1 VRTLAAFLLAALA
14 VLSAGALET
23 TLIPPTVYVGDRAR
37 LIVALPSVSAT
48 DARASVV
55 VTDRLPKTSDVTIL
69 RAELEARGGAAV
81 AVVDFIPFS
90 PGTLVLPPFEVGRVS
105 LSGLR
110 VTIASVLEGEAGT
123 PEAAPAEKPL
133 AAPGTAPLLYAFAF
147 ILLGG
152 AAAGILLVR
161 RALPFIEAA
170 RERRRKGLAVR
181 SMRRVLSR
189 ISDEIGSAAAG
200 DLLTVLFAEL
210 RSYLTY
216 RTGVNCYA
224 LTAAELGAAFR
235 APRGADDP
243 AAPLA
248 GSDAG
253 FLEGLLRR
261 GDEVR
266 FGAAPAAAQELREAV
281 DGVAA
286 LIDRLEG
293 GSTRC

>member
-1 VRTLAAFLLAALA
+1 VRGLAAFLLATLSA
-14 VLSAGALET
+14 LSAGALET

-48 DARASVV
+48 DARGSVV
-55 VTDRLPKTSDVTIL
+55 VSDRLPETPDVTVL
-69 RAELEARGGAAV
+69 RVELEARGGSAV

-90 PGTLVLPPFEVGRVS
+90 PGTISLPPLEVGRVS

-110 VTIASVLEGEAGT
+110 VTVASVLEGEPGT
-123 PEAAPAEKPL
+123 PVAAPAEKPL

-152 AAAGILLVR
+152 AAAGVLLVR

-189 ISDEIGSAAAG
+189 ISDEIGTAAAG
-200 DLLTVLFAEL
+200 DLLTVLFSEL

-224 LTAAELGAAFR
+224 LTPAEFGAAFR
-235 APRGADDP
+235 SPRSVEDP

-248 GSDAG
+248 VSDAG
-253 FLEGLLRR
+253 FLESLLRR

-266 FGAAPAAAQELREAV
+266 FGAAAATAQELRDAV

-293 GSTRC
+293 GPPR